1 MKMSVTVYVNKNH
14 KKSINDIFLLI
25 RKGDGINDRYENCY
39 ENHPSKRELNRKS
52 SRVIG

>member
-1 MKMSVTVYVNKNH
+1 MGNSSQLQHISGNENECNCIYVNKNH

-39 ENHPSKRELNRKS
+39 EKPSE
-52 SRVIG
+52 

>member
-25 RKGDGINDRYENCY
+25 RKGDGINDRLKTVTK
-39 ENHPSKRELNRKS
+39 NHPSKRELNRKS

>member
-1 MKMSVTVYVNKNH
+1 MKMSVIVYVNKYY

-39 ENHPSKRELNRKS
+39 EKLFE
-52 SRVIG
+52 